1 MDADEFR
8 KWGKQMVDYIAD
20 YWTKLP
26 SRRPQSN
33 VKPGYMRHLIPEDP
47 PENGESFDNIFADL
61 ETVIMQ
67 GVTHWH
73 HPRFFAYFPTGNSY
87 PAIMGDIL
95 SSGIGAIG
103 FSWASSPAYTELEL
117 AVMDWLA
124 KLVGLPDEFLYSS
137 QGPGAG
143 VIQSTASECVY
154 LSMLAAKKLATSNL
168 SDEKSE
174 SSFVAYTSD
183 QIVYPET
190 IAPPIQAHSCVQK
203 AALMIGI
210 RLRFVESDKSRRMT
224 SEALQSA
231 VEEDKKKG
239 LIPFFV
245 CVTLGTTACCAFD
258 CLPEIGPLCQS
269 QKLWLHV
276 DAAYAGC
283 ATICPEYRWIFQ
295 GIQHADTINFNPHK
309 AMMINF
315 DCSAF
320 WYVSLLSLDNMKL
333 MEYLY
338 NRMKDTRKIEH
349 TFFVDPQYL
358 KYDQQGLVPDLRV
371 TPNAMQLPNDDEQTL
386 QHWQIPL
393 GRRFRSLKLW
403 FTIRAF
409 GADKIRENFRK
420 MCSLAKYFASL
431 VEKDQNFEI
440 VQPVVLGVVC
450 FRIKAST
457 GRSFEHNPGS
467 NEINE
472 KAAKIINDKGDIYFS
487 AVTLHDLHVL
497 RLCISSTMTEKS
509 DVNFA
514 WQQIKDVANLLLRNG
529 KDDAQR

>member
-8 KWGKQMVDYIAD
+8 KWGKRMVDYVAD
-20 YWTKLP
+20 YWTTLP
-26 SRRPQSN
+26 SRRPKSN
-33 VKPGYMRHLIPEDP
+33 VKPGYIRHLLPDEP
-47 PENGESFDNIFADL
+47 PENGESFENIFGDL
-61 ETVIMQ
+61 ETVVMEGI
-67 GVTHWH
+67 THWH

-87 PAIMGDIL
+87 PAIIGDIL
-95 SSGIGAIG
+95 SSGIGSIG

-117 AVMDWLA
+117 VVMDWLA

-137 QGPGAG
+137 EGPGAG

-154 LSMLAAKKLATSNL
+154 LAMLAAKKQATNNL
-168 SDEKSE
+168 SDQESE
-174 SSFVAYTSD
+174 SNLIAYTSD
-183 QIVYPET
+183 Q
-190 IAPPIQAHSCVQK
+190 AHSSVQK

-210 RLRFVESDKSRRMT
+210 RLRLVESDKLRRMT

-231 VEEDKKKG
+231 VEEDKKRG
-239 LIPFFV
+239 FIPFFV

-258 CLPEIGPLCQS
+258 CLPEIGPFCQS

-276 DAAYAGC
+276 DAAYAGS
-283 ATICPEYRWIFQ
+283 ATICPEYRWIFE
-295 GIQHADTINFNPHK
+295 GIEHADTVNFNPHK

-320 WYVSLLSLDNMKL
+320 W
-333 MEYLY
+333 
-338 NRMKDTRKIEH
+338 MKDTGKIEH

-358 KYDQQGLVPDLRV
+358 KHDQQGVVPDLR
-371 TPNAMQLPNDDEQTL
+371 N
-386 QHWQIPL
+386 WQIAL
-393 GRRFRSLKLW
+393 GRRFRSLKMW

-409 GADKIRENFRK
+409 GAEKIRENFRK
-420 MCSLAKYFASL
+420 MCRLAEYFASL
-431 VEKDQNFEI
+431 VQKDQNFEI

-450 FRIKAST
+450 FRIK
-457 GRSFEHNPGS
+457 GP

-509 DVNFA
+509 DVDFA
-514 WQQIKDVANLLLRNG
+514 WEQIKEVANLLLENG
-529 KDDAQR
+529 KDAAQR